1 MAKFE
6 IRLVTEA
13 PSAAEAVIRVALDAL
28 GEYVGEWQTISVEEI
43 DY

>member
-13 PSAAEAVIRVALDAL
+13 PSAAQAVARVAFDTD
-28 GEYVGEWQTISVEEI
+28 GEYIGAWQSISVEEI
-43 DY
+43 DH